1 MKETTKEIRNILEA
15 YASKK
20 KDASINI
27 DKLMGF
33 FENAALSYPEKDGD
47 REFFLSEYSLKNKF
61 TEKTR
66 RNIDL
71 TGFLSRPVFAG
82 IAAVL
87 VIACAFTLKYSFF
100 NTPVEQGAAY
110 AVTGNVKIIRGN
122 RTLYLTNGTPV
133 VQGDVILAENNSS
146 ADVTINDFVRFRI
159 NKNSEITLDAV
170 TFDTSRSIAMT
181 LTKGMA
187 YFHVMKINQHDSV
200 AVATPVSSCEVRGTV
215 FAVEYASNQARYDVF
230 EGKVKVKRIISDAVK
245 GNTKAIDSRDDSRGQ
260 SLILEEGT
268 SCLVRGMDL
277 PGRQSLQR
285 LVKGA
290 VSGDKKAASSGVMDF
305 VIGISAQ
312 DRSFTLVPVIVNVT
326 PDNASI
332 EVDGQEKKQ
341 GSVYITKGKHHFNIT
356 ADGYTN
362 KSIDIDIKNQLQK
375 VAIKLDAKKN
385 PYYTWVSHLQSEY
398 VFYNPAH
405 GQLVTVDDQCLI
417 AATDFK
423 EIKWSIDFNKKLS
436 GMPYYSGNILYVTT
450 ADGMIAACDCNRGR
464 IVWERYL
471 DGPVKGSMSI
481 AHTGRNLFVVTDKA
495 TVYKIDLMGN
505 KVWGR
510 NLPLPIAVPPFVR
523 GTTLFLGLEKGW
535 LITLNSETGAE
546 KRKVLFNDEISA
558 MTVSNDAV
566 YLASKSGNI
575 YNYNYSGDTIEWTYA
590 SKKTGRSGL
599 SVDEKSVYV
608 LYSKGFFARL
618 TLSGR
623 PMWERELGTFVAPQY
638 AEDNRNF
645 YFTSNNTIFVVA
657 RDSGEVLWSLAVS
670 SILTEKIAISENKM
684 YLVSS
689 KKGLIVLNKI

>member
-1 MKETTKEIRNILEA
+1 MKETAKEIKNILEA

-47 REFFLSEYSLKNKF
+47 REFSLSEYSFKKKF

-66 RNIDL
+66 RNINL
-71 TGFLSRPVFAG
+71 TDFLSRPVFAG

-87 VIACAFTLKYSFF
+87 VIVFAFALKYSIF
-100 NTPVEQGAAY
+100 TPPAEQGAAY

-133 VQGDVILAENNSS
+133 VQGDVLFAENDSS

-159 NKNSEITLDAV
+159 NKNSEIILDTVAL
-170 TFDTSRSIAMT
+170 DTSRSIAMT
-181 LTKGMA
+181 LAKGVA
-187 YFHVMKINQHDSV
+187 YFHVMKLNQNDSV
-200 AVATPVSSCEVRGTV
+200 AVGTPVSSCEVRGTV
-215 FAVEYASNQARYDVF
+215 FTVEYSGNQARYDVF
-230 EGKVKVKRIISDAVK
+230 EGKVKVKRLINDAVK
-245 GNTKAIDSRDDSRGQ
+245 GDDKAIVYRDDSRKQ

-268 SCLVRGMDL
+268 SCLVRGTDFSGRQKL
-277 PGRQSLQR
+277 PG
-285 LVKGA
+285 LVKGVIA
-290 VSGDKKAASSGVMDF
+290 ADKKAASSGVMDF
-305 VIGISAQ
+305 VIGIGAQ
-312 DRSFTLVPVIVNVT
+312 DGTFNLVPVMVQVT
-326 PDNASI
+326 PANASI
-332 EVDGQEKKQ
+332 IVDGQEKKH
-341 GSVYITKGKHHFNIT
+341 GSVYITKGKHHFDIS
-356 ADGYTN
+356 ADGYKN
-362 KSIDIDIKNQLQK
+362 KSFDVDIMDQLQK

-398 VFYNPAH
+398 IFYNPTR

-417 AATDFK
+417 AATDLK

-436 GMPYYSGNILYVTT
+436 GMPYYSDNILYVTT

-464 IVWERYL
+464 IVWERHL
-471 DGPVKGSMSI
+471 DGPVKGSMSM
-481 AHTGRNLFVVTDKA
+481 ANFGRNLFVVTDKA

-505 KVWGR
+505 KVWEK
-510 NLPLPIAVPPFVR
+510 NLPLSIAVPPFVR
-523 GTTLFLGLEKGW
+523 GTTLFLALEKGW
-535 LITLNSETGAE
+535 LIGLNSETGAE

-590 SKKTGRSGL
+590 SKKAGRSSL

-608 LYSKGFFARL
+608 LYSNGYFARL
-618 TLSGR
+618 NLSGR
-623 PMWERELGTFVAPQY
+623 PMWERELGTSVAPRY
-638 AEDNRNF
+638 AEDSRNF
-645 YFTSNNTIFVVA
+645 YFTSDNTIFVVA
-657 RDSGEVLWSLAVS
+657 RDSGEVLWSLAVP
-670 SILTEKIAISENKM
+670 SILTEKIAVSENKM